1 MHITILC
8 GERIA
13 VAGNTGA
20 PGRDQSRKSP
30 FSEDV
35 FVLSNSCTH
44 EAHRPHSNHMVHRFA
59 LQYRSHTLLLSARM
73 FVPKYGN
80 MVRTD
85 RCRGR
90 ACKVH
95 RCVLQNPVAQHFV
108 CWGSI
113 RAEARLREVYMY
125 SGNSPR
131 SGRMMHCDLYIQSS
145 ISPLSMGKDVPKHV
159 GMSFTDPMVVS
170 GCTVA

>member
-1 MHITILC
+1 
-8 GERIA
+8 
-13 VAGNTGA
+13 
-20 PGRDQSRKSP
+20 
-30 FSEDV
+30 
-35 FVLSNSCTH
+35 
-44 EAHRPHSNHMVHRFA
+44 MVHRFA

-108 CWGSI
+108 CWGGI
-113 RAEARLREVYMY
+113 RAEARLCEVY

-131 SGRMMHCDLYIQSS
+131 SGRMMHCDHDLYNQSS
-145 ISPLSMGKDVPKHV
+145 ISPLSTGKDVPKHV
-159 GMSFTDPMVVS
+159 GMSFIDHMVVS